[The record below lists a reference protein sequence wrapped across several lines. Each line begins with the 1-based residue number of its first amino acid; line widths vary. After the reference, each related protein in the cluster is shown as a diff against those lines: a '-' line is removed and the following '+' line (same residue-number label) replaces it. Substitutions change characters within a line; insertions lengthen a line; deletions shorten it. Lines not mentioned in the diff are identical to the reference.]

1 MKSKKSL
8 SSTWLRKREAKR
20 RRKRIKRLKSQ
31 RRKRLKKRKKIWIVT
46 GMITWMTLST

>member
-8 SSTWLRKREAKR
+8 SSIWLRKREAKR

-31 RRKRLKKRKKIWIVT
+31 RRKRLTKRKKMKIVT
-46 GMITWMTLST
+46 GMTTWMTLST